1 MRNQASKVT
10 VLLVLFFAI
19 LLLSGQ
25 AVAEAPY
32 AERTYNVGGAN
43 GLALD
48 GIGNIW
54 FTQASAKQIGKV
66 NIATG
71 ETTYYPIPY
80 QGENPESP
88 YNGGNPEKIIVDS
101 SGYVWF
107 AEIPSKDGSGPA
119 FIARFDPQTETFTEY
134 LVNSSWWNGLA
145 GDVGV
150 MIAGIAEGPDGR
162 IWFNDR
168 ARSPHHIGYIE
179 PDTGNVVSFGAQPPS
194 LSWSSWDIAV
204 NSNGDVWYSNGQVCY
219 AGTCD
224 HAIDSLVSFD
234 EASGTHEFLGVVDTY
249 ALSPDAAGNIWFSTR
264 GGELGRID
272 SLGEISFHPC
282 PTEVSIKADNEG
294 NVWAPVAYPY
304 RGTYNP
310 QLCRYDLNTGTST
323 VYPGPGWG
331 DVDVD
336 TVNHHVVVGGITLL
350 DFDQDDDG
358 YASYQECVDLD
369 ASINPGAAEIPYNGI
384 DENCNGMSDD
394 DDLDQDGYGI
404 ATDCDDNNAL
414 IHPGAGE
421 VLYNAIDENCNGMA
435 DDDDL
440 DQDGYGIATD
450 CNENDPAINPGAAEI
465 PYNGIDDNCNGI
477 IDVDDLDS
485 DGHDVATDC
494 NDNDPAINP
503 GAAEILYNG
512 IDENC
517 SGMADD
523 DDLDQDGY
531 GIANDCDDND
541 PAINP
546 GAAEIPYNGIDEN
559 CNGMADDD
567 DLDQDGYG
575 TATDCDDNNALI
587 HPGAAEIP
595 YNGIDENCN
604 GMADDDDL
612 DSDTYG
618 IATDCNDGDPAI
630 NPGAAEIPYNGID
643 ENCNGMADDDDLDA
657 DGYGIAN
664 DCDDNDPAINPG
676 AAEILYNG
684 IDENCNGM
692 ADDDDFDQDG
702 YGIATDCDDNNASIN
717 PGAAEIPYNGIDENC
732 NITNVCTVHDDFNDN
747 TLGLWTASGTSGYS
761 VSVIDGEV
769 RMTAPASI
777 VYSPSSHARIQRPVS
792 LSGDFEASFDY
803 VQQSVDDQQWRH
815 RLALKID
822 DNNMVT
828 FMDGDVTRLGNPGW
842 IVGKLVNGTGIELF
856 FGNPDGQ
863 GGIENALTTMN
874 IRKKGTVYT
883 FSIERGGVETV
894 VTTADIPEF
903 SSFSGVEV
911 VTWAHKIPVDMTVDN
926 FMICTTWD
934 ADDDDLDQDGYG
946 IANDCN
952 DNDPAINPGAAEI
965 PYNGIDENCSGMAD
979 DDDIDLDGHGLA
991 TDCNDNDPLINPG
1004 AAEIPY
1010 NGIDEN
1016 CSGMADD
1023 DDVDLDG
1030 HGLATDCNDNDPLI
1044 NPGGSEILNNGIDE
1058 NCNGMADDTDVDLDG
1073 YGADVDCNDND
1084 PLINPGAAEIP
1095 YNGIDENCNGMAD
1108 DDDLDQD
1115 GYGIATDCN
1124 ENDPAINPGA
1134 AEIPYNGIDEN
1145 CNGIIDVDDLDS
1157 DGYDVAADCND
1168 NDPLINPGAA
1178 EILYNGIDENCSGMA
1193 DDDLDNLPVW
1203 TASYS
1208 FNDSL
1213 AADEYGAPSLSAVDP
1228 LGMNGF
1234 ESATVFGQSRRV
1246 YSFDGNASPADQQA
1260 GLSLDT
1266 TGLIPQNNYS
1276 VEMVFEFTEDPG
1288 WRRVL
1293 DVQARLSDNG
1303 FYVDPSDRLDVYNAG
1318 IQINPTTT
1326 FTNNVFHHLVLTT
1339 QYGFVSVYLDG
1350 NIELVTRYTSVM
1362 NINNPGNI
1370 LNFFLDNT
1378 AGGGQGEFADGKVAL
1393 IRIYDTILTDFD
1405 VAALLLNPFDED
1417 DLDLD
1422 GYGISTDCNDSDP
1435 LSYPGAAEIPN
1446 DGVDQNCNGMDDDP
1460 DGDLDGSPTIHDCDD
1475 NNPSIYPGAP
1485 ENPDNGIDDNCN
1497 GIIDVEDL
1505 DSDGY
1510 YVADDCNDLDASVNP
1525 GATEINYDGIDQN
1538 CDGSD
1543 GTLGVPLIKIP
1554 HTAVS
1559 TGVDDCNDASIGGNI
1574 IALEAYEWDQGT
1586 DYNNDG
1592 DLNDSFLG
1600 YFDISTMTVVSTG
1613 IDNWHRP
1620 FVTDGN
1626 YIAFNQGTWQSK
1638 TLVYYSIATGT
1649 THDTGLTGVSLSSFK
1664 VISGG
1669 NIAFTMAI
1677 EDINGD
1683 GTINSR
1689 DREVFVYDIATESLV
1704 ETGVRG
1710 SYATISGNIVAFG
1723 SSVTGNIGYYNL
1735 STGAVTDTGVSGGW
1749 PVIDGNYIVFDS
1761 SDGLAYYNLSTGTHT
1776 VTPIFDYTRE
1786 YSISRGVISF
1796 LADEGYDWGDLNGDG
1811 DIKDY
1816 EILLFYDIK
1825 SGRLINT
1832 GVQGC
1837 CGTDISNGIILV
1849 ETYEWYEKIDLNG
1862 DGDVDDCVQQFVRI
1876 SLDPGPVAVPGGPYR
1891 TGPGHT
1897 VELDGS
1903 GSYHTASESGKT
1915 IVEWQWD
1922 LDNDGVFEITSSAP
1936 VVTVASPEAGEH
1948 TISLRVL
1955 DNSVP
1960 PVAHTSAAVI
1970 HSTDRPAAPAILQPA
1985 DGASPSYGETITFAG
2000 SIGQDTVECAWYF
2013 DGIFVTSEHY
2023 FIDDTLSVGE
2033 HVVTYKVKDS
2043 LGRWS
2048 APSAPILVTV
2058 MSLAPRVDLALEWSD
2073 ISFWQDGI
2081 EVTNPG
2087 VDEPVTVR
2095 AVIHNLS
2102 TEISSS
2108 PGTVSFYDYYAEN
2121 RRSYYLGQASLP
2133 AIAPGETA
2141 TAEFLWTPDSS
2152 VPRPGYHL
2160 IRVSIATDPEE
2171 TYTANNTATHHL
2183 VRGDK
2188 QAAGEANI
2196 EILSLSV
2203 SNQQQL
2209 YVGKRFTL
2217 SGSARYRWQNGYT
2230 HPVLG
2235 GKVTIRLGDREY
2247 ETRTLNNGW
2256 FYQEVVMPLEAGSYP
2271 LVIEVSDESI
2281 TGRTQ
2286 MSLVAIALPP
2296 TTGPD
2301 LTVHNIRLANG
2312 VAELPETVYAYVV
2325 NRGGEPVSGAFVN
2338 HIEIVAPSGETVFT
2352 GTETYD
2358 NTSGLC
2364 SGCGVTIPFTG
2375 WTPATAGYYR
2385 VTVRTDYNNDINEF
2399 DESNN
2404 ALTSTLYAYPRHV
2417 DLKVTHIRKSCKTV
2431 SARIIN
2437 LGGLNSSGGTL
2448 HFSDAAGDYHT
2459 VQIPA
2464 LGAKGGSIWI
2474 NAALYGG
2481 SLANTQITVSIES
2494 GEDAAP
2500 GNNSLSRVFDFTD
2513 TSDLTVSNLRLNY
2526 QSWGG
2531 GNTAYIAMPNTL
2543 RAEVRNL
2550 GCLPAGGTFQFDVDG
2565 LAVGDI
2571 ITVPE
2576 LPGGGS
2582 TVVSTVYDFLG
2593 YTAGTDYTL
2602 TGTVAVTAGYT
2613 DTAPGNNS
2621 RTEGLTVSPQLPDY
2635 RVVSGD
2641 ITFDPEHP
2649 ARNEEVTI
2657 TATIHNVGLA
2667 EGNEFTVAFYED
2679 GQTLIGVIQ
2688 TFSIYPGILPGGQ
2701 FAVSPTDAN
2710 ENPLKWTNT
2719 GSGSHAIMV
2728 VVAPLAGIE
2737 NDPNDADNSATREI
2751 FVNNKPRAHVAVSGT
2766 SQTARPND
2774 TVSFSAAGS
2783 NDDLDIDGGGGI
2795 ISYDWV
2801 FGDGQTA
2808 FGAGAEVSH
2817 QYLDGGTYTSTV
2829 TVTDTSYESSS
2840 ASVSVTV
2847 PYKITAAAGPN
2858 GTITPSGDVFVS
2870 PGGSRTYSIDPSY
2883 AWYGV
2888 SDVVVDGVSQGD
2900 VTSYTFGNVT
2910 SDHSISATFY
2920 LLDTTPPATAIDIS
2934 GTPGNN
2940 GWYKSDVAV
2949 TLTATDEYS
2958 GVAEIHYTLDGVS
2971 HTASGSSVTVPVTG
2985 DGPHT
2990 LTYWAKDMAGNEEAV
3005 KEVPPVN
3012 IDTTL
3017 PVITILNVVDGGTYE
3032 LGLFDS
3038 PSYTATDDTSGVA
3051 SEDPGL
3057 TGGDGYGL
3065 GQFTYS
3071 VTATDVAGNSDTV
3084 TIQYEVVG
3092 SIPGLN
3098 ALVQQDVASGD
3109 IDPTLQSN
3117 LLDDLDKAQQA
3128 TDAGDTGQADQY
3140 LDKFKHNVDQ
3150 GRDKGDIT
3158 AEAAGVL
3165 LNAVDYVIL
3174 NN

>member
-10 VLLVLFFAI
+10 ALLVLFFAI

-32 AERTYNVGGAN
+32 AEWTYSVGEVS

-48 GIGNIW
+48 GTGNIW
-54 FTQASAKQIGKV
+54 FTQRAAKQIGKV

-71 ETTYYPIPY
+71 ETTYYPIPH
-80 QGENPESP
+80 Q
-88 YNGGNPEKIIVDS
+88 GGNPETIIVDS

-107 AEIPSKDGSGPA
+107 AEIPCMAGSGPA

-134 LVNSSWWNGLA
+134 LVNSSWWNGYA
-145 GDVGV
+145 GS
-150 MIAGIAEGPDGR
+150 IRLLPAGLAEGLDGR

-168 ARSPHHIGYIE
+168 ASAHHIGYIE

-194 LSWSSWDIAV
+194 FSWGSWDIAV
-204 NSNGDVWYSNGQVCY
+204 NSNGDIWYSNGQVCY
-219 AGTCD
+219 AGSCD
-224 HAIDSLVSFD
+224 HAIESLVSFD
-234 EASGTHEFLGVVDTY
+234 EASGTHEFRGVVNTY
-249 ALSPDAAGNIWFSTR
+249 VLSQDSAGNIWFSTR

-282 PTEVSIKADNEG
+282 PTEIGVEADSEG

-304 RGTYNP
+304 GGYLNP
-310 QLCRYDLNTGTST
+310 QLCRYDLNSGTST
-323 VYPGPGWG
+323 SYPLSLPWAS

-384 DENCNGMSDD
+384 DENCNGMADD

-414 IHPGAGE
+414 IHPGGGE

-440 DQDGYGIATD
+440 DADGYGIATD

-465 PYNGIDDNCNGI
+465 PY
-477 IDVDDLDS
+477 
-485 DGHDVATDC
+485 
-494 NDNDPAINP
+494 
-503 GAAEILYNG
+503 
-512 IDENC
+512 
-517 SGMADD
+517 
-523 DDLDQDGY
+523 
-531 GIANDCDDND
+531 
-541 PAINP
+541 
-546 GAAEIPYNGIDEN
+546 
-559 CNGMADDD
+559 
-567 DLDQDGYG
+567 
-575 TATDCDDNNALI
+575 
-587 HPGAAEIP
+587 
-595 YNGIDENCN
+595 
-604 GMADDDDL
+604 
-612 DSDTYG
+612 
-618 IATDCNDGDPAI
+618 
-630 NPGAAEIPYNGID
+630 
-643 ENCNGMADDDDLDA
+643 
-657 DGYGIAN
+657 
-664 DCDDNDPAINPG
+664 
-676 AAEILYNG
+676 
-684 IDENCNGM
+684 
-692 ADDDDFDQDG
+692 
-702 YGIATDCDDNNASIN
+702 
-717 PGAAEIPYNGIDENC
+717 
-732 NITNVCTVHDDFNDN
+732 
-747 TLGLWTASGTSGYS
+747 
-761 VSVIDGEV
+761 
-769 RMTAPASI
+769 
-777 VYSPSSHARIQRPVS
+777 
-792 LSGDFEASFDY
+792 
-803 VQQSVDDQQWRH
+803 
-815 RLALKID
+815 
-822 DNNMVT
+822 
-828 FMDGDVTRLGNPGW
+828 
-842 IVGKLVNGTGIELF
+842 
-856 FGNPDGQ
+856 
-863 GGIENALTTMN
+863 
-874 IRKKGTVYT
+874 
-883 FSIERGGVETV
+883 
-894 VTTADIPEF
+894 
-903 SSFSGVEV
+903 
-911 VTWAHKIPVDMTVDN
+911 
-926 FMICTTWD
+926 
-934 ADDDDLDQDGYG
+934 
-946 IANDCN
+946 
-952 DNDPAINPGAAEI
+952 
-965 PYNGIDENCSGMAD
+965 
-979 DDDIDLDGHGLA
+979 
-991 TDCNDNDPLINPG
+991 
-1004 AAEIPY
+1004 
-1010 NGIDEN
+1010 
-1016 CSGMADD
+1016 
-1023 DDVDLDG
+1023 
-1030 HGLATDCNDNDPLI
+1030 
-1044 NPGGSEILNNGIDE
+1044 NGIDE

-1095 YNGIDENCNGMAD
+1095 YNGIDENCSSMVVCTVYDDFNDNTLGFWTASGSAGYSVSVIDGEVRMTAPASTVYSPSASSSIERPVSLSGDFVASIDYVQQSVDNKEWRHRLVLKVDDNNMVSFMDGDATRAWQPGWIVAKYVNGVWTELYFGNPNGQAGIENVLTTMKIRKNGAVYTFSIERDGVETVVTTADIPEFSSFSGVGVTSWAHYIPVDMTVDNFMICAPWDAD

-1115 GYGIATDCN
+1115 GYGIANDCD

-1157 DGYDVAADCND
+1157 DGYDVATDCND
-1168 NDPLINPGAA
+1168 NDPLINPGAAEIPYNGIDDNCNGIIDVEDLDSDGYDVASDCNDDDPAINPGAA

-1266 TGLIPQNNYS
+1266 TGLISPNNYS
-1276 VEMVFEFTEDPG
+1276 IEMVFEFTEDPG
-1288 WRRVL
+1288 WRRIL
-1293 DVQARLSDNG
+1293 DVQDRTTNYG
-1303 FYVDPSDRLDVYNAG
+1303 FYVANDTLDISFYWRYSWNPRY
-1318 IQINPTTT
+1318 QIEPTTT
-1326 FTNNVFHHLVLTT
+1326 FTTNVFHHLVLTNA
-1339 QYGFVSVYLDG
+1339 YGVVSVYLDG
-1350 NIELVTRYTSVM
+1350 KLELVTKNTSGM
-1362 NINNPGNI
+1362 DINNPGNI
-1370 LNFFLDNT
+1370 LNFFLDDGN
-1378 AGGGQGEFADGKVAL
+1378 QFADGKVAL
-1393 IRIYDTILTDFD
+1393 IRIYDRWLTDND
-1405 VAALLLNPFDED
+1405 VAALVLNPFDDD

-1435 LSYPGAAEIPN
+1435 SIYPGASEIGN
-1446 DGVDQNCNGMDDDP
+1446 NGIDENCNGMDDDP

-1485 ENPDNGIDDNCN
+1485 EDPNNGIDDNCN

-1510 YVADDCNDLDASVNP
+1510 YAGADCNDLDASVNP

-1554 HTAVS
+1554 HTAIT
-1559 TGVDDCNDASIGGNI
+1559 TGVEDCNDASIGGNI
-1574 IALEAYEWDQGT
+1574 IALEAYEGDQGT

-1626 YIAFNQGTWQSK
+1626 YIAFNKGTWQSK
-1638 TLVYYSIATGT
+1638 TLAYYSIATGT

-1669 NIAFTMAI
+1669 RIAFAMTT

-1683 GTINSR
+1683 GTINSM

-1704 ETGVRG
+1704 ETGVYG

-1735 STGAVTDTGVSGGW
+1735 STGGVTDTGVSGGG
-1749 PVIDGNYIVFDS
+1749 PVIDGNYIVFEAD
-1761 SDGLAYYNLSTGTHT
+1761 DGLAYYNLSTGTHT

-1786 YSISRGVISF
+1786 YSISRGVIAF
-1796 LADEGYDWGDLNGDG
+1796 LADEGSDWGDLTGDG
-1811 DIKDY
+1811 DINDR

-1837 CGTDISNGIILV
+1837 CGVDISNGIISV
-1849 ETYEWYEKIDLNG
+1849 ETYEWYERIDLNG
-1862 DGDVDDCVQQFVRI
+1862 DGDVDDCIQQFVRI
-1876 SLDPGPVAVPGGPYR
+1876 SLDPGPVAVPGGPYW

-1903 GSYHTASESGKT
+1903 GSYHTASESGKA

-1922 LDNDGVFEITSSAP
+1922 LDNDGVFDITSATP

-1970 HSTDRPAAPAILQPA
+1970 HSTGSPAAPAILQPA
-1985 DGASPSYGETITFAG
+1985 DGASPYYGETITFAG

-2013 DGIFVTSEHY
+2013 NGIFVTSERY

-2033 HVVTYKVKDS
+2033 HAVTYKVKDS

-2048 APSAPILVTV
+2048 ALSSPIMVTV

-2073 ISFWQDGI
+2073 ISFWQDGS

-2087 VDEPVTVR
+2087 VDEPVTIR

-2102 TEISSS
+2102 TEVSSS

-2133 AIAPGETA
+2133 AIAPGGTA
-2141 TAEFLWTPDSS
+2141 TAEFLWTPNPS

-2160 IRVSIATDPEE
+2160 IKVSTATDPEE
-2171 TYTANNTATHHL
+2171 TYTDNNTATHHL

-2203 SNQQQL
+2203 SDQQQL

-2281 TGRTQ
+2281 IGRTQ

-2296 TTGPD
+2296 ATGPD
-2301 LTVHNIRLANG
+2301 LTVHNIRLATG

-2325 NRGGEPVSGAFVN
+2325 NRGGEPVSGAFVD

-2358 NTSGLC
+2358 NTGGLC

-2404 ALTSTLYAYPRHV
+2404 ALTSTLYVYPRHV
-2417 DLKVTHIRKSCKTV
+2417 DLKVTQIQQSCKTV

-2448 HFSDAAGDYHT
+2448 HFSDDAGDYHT

-2464 LGAKGGSIWI
+2464 IGAKGGSTWI
-2474 NAALYGG
+2474 NAAPYGG

-2500 GNNSLSRVFDFTD
+2500 GNNSLSGVFDFTD
-2513 TSDLTVSNLRLNY
+2513 RSDLTVSNLRLNY

-2531 GNTAYIAMPNTL
+2531 GNTAYIEMPNTL
-2543 RAEVRNL
+2543 WAEVRNL
-2550 GCLPAGGTFQFDVDG
+2550 GCLPAGGTLQFDVDG
-2565 LAVGDI
+2565 LPVGDL
-2571 ITVPE
+2571 ITVAE

-2582 TVVSTVYDFLG
+2582 TVVSAAFDFVG
-2593 YTAGTDYTL
+2593 HTAGTDYTL
-2602 TGTVAVTAGYT
+2602 TGTVSVSAGYT
-2613 DTAPGNNS
+2613 DTVPGNNS

-2688 TFSIYPGILPGGQ
+2688 TFIVYPGILPGGQ
-2701 FAVSPTDAN
+2701 FTVSPADAN
-2710 ENPLKWTNT
+2710 GNPLKWTTT

-2728 VVAPLAGIE
+2728 VVAPLAGVE

-2766 SQTARPND
+2766 TTNSRPDD

-2840 ASVSVTV
+2840 ASTSVTV
-2847 PYKITAAAGPN
+2847 PYKVTAAAGPN
-2858 GTITPSGDVFVS
+2858 GTITPSGDVFVN

-2888 SDVVVDGVSQGD
+2888 SDVVVDGASQGP

-2910 SDHSISATFY
+2910 ADHSISATFY
-2920 LLDTTPPATAIDIS
+2920 LLDTTPPATTIALS
-2934 GTPGNN
+2934 GTQGNN
-2940 GWYKSDVAV
+2940 GWYKSDVVV

-2971 HTASGSSVTVPVTG
+2971 HTASVSSVTVPVDG

-3017 PVITILNVVDGGTYE
+3017 PVITILNVVDGGVYE

-3038 PSYTATDDTSGVA
+3038 PSYTVTDDTSGVA
-3051 SEDPGL
+3051 SSSDGL

-3084 TIQYEVVG
+3084 TIHYEVVG
-3092 SIPGLN
+3092 SIPGFN
-3098 ALVQQDVASGD
+3098 ALVQQYVAAGDV
-3109 IDPTLQSN
+3109 DPTLQSN

-3128 TDAGDTGQADQY
+3128 TDAGDTDQADQY
-3140 LDKFKHNVDQ
+3140 MDKCKHNVDQ

-3165 LNAVDYVIL
+3165 LNAIDYVIL